1 MRKRHQLLLSLA
13 FFSGLSAAALAD
25 EPGLSNSS
33 KIFTDPQDMREMDWS
48 DPAEMDR
55 SWRAAL
61 VRMPHPDGGSTR
73 ATVTDLKDMPAAEQR
88 LPTVIYLHGCSGVWY
103 GTHDRMTFLADNGFL
118 VIAPISLA
126 REKYPLSCDEETHQG
141 GLYRP
146 TLRTRQHDAGHTIE
160 RARGL
165 PLVDPDNIFLVGLSE
180 GGLTTATF
188 QPANPQQA
196 VKARVVEGWTCH
208 AGWPEYKSIGA
219 TEQEPVLTL
228 VGADDPWFQNEWT
241 RGECT
246 PFIDE
251 TNGSRSIVYRE
262 PPLASLHELLDE
274 PEPRQEVLQFLKE
287 QLDR

>member
-1 MRKRHQLLLSLA
+1 MRKRHQLLLGLA
-13 FFSGLSAAALAD
+13 FLSGLSAAALAD
-25 EPGLSNSS
+25 EPGLSNST
-33 KIFTDPQDMREMDWS
+33 KTFTDPQDMREANWS

-55 SWRAAL
+55 SWQAAL
-61 VRMPHPDGGSTR
+61 VRMPHTDGGSTTT
-73 ATVTDLKDMPAAEQR
+73 TVADLQNMPAAEQR
-88 LPTVIYLHGCSGVWY
+88 LPTVIYLHGCSGIWY

-126 REKYPLSCDEETHQG
+126 REKYPMSCDEETHQG

-146 TLRTRQHDAGHTIE
+146 TLRMRQYDAGHAIE

-188 QPANPQQA
+188 QPATQQQA

-208 AGWPEYKSIGA
+208 AGWPEYKGIGA
-219 TEQEPVLTL
+219 REQEPVLTL
-228 VGADDPWFQNEWT
+228 VGADDPWFQDQWT
-241 RGECT
+241 RGDCT
-246 PFIDE
+246 NFLSE
-251 TNGSRSIVYRE
+251 TNGSRSIVYRD

>member
-1 MRKRHQLLLSLA
+1 MRKRHQLLLSFA
-13 FFSGLSAAALAD
+13 FLSGLCATALAD
-25 EPGLSNSS
+25 EPGLSNDT
-33 KIFTDPQDMREMDWS
+33 KTFTDPQDMREADWS
-48 DPAEMDR
+48 DPAEMER
-55 SWRAAL
+55 SWQAAL
-61 VRMPHPDGGSTR
+61 VRLPRPEGGSAR
-73 ATVTDLKDMPAAEQR
+73 ATVADLTAVQDPETQ

-146 TLRTRQHDAGHTIE
+146 TLRMRQHDAGHAIE
-160 RARGL
+160 MARSL

-180 GGLTTATF
+180 GGITTATF

-208 AGWPEYKSIGA
+208 AGWPEYKGIAA

-228 VGADDPWFQNEWT
+228 VGADDPWFQDEWT
-241 RGECT
+241 RGDCT
-246 PFIDE
+246 GFIDE

-274 PEPRQEVLQFLKE
+274 PAPRQEVLQFL
-287 QLDR
+287 QRQVAR